1 MILQIAVLLL
11 SFCLRGSAQCPYY
24 FDHLTTQENLSQ
36 SSVFAIIQD
45 KNGFI
50 WFGTQAGLDRYD
62 GISFKNFTTK
72 EFDKSSISPGYVN
85 SLYEDTVNHLMY
97 VGTTRGFSKIS
108 LTNDNRIQ
116 RIYLEKE
123 EKNYNIISIK
133 GIGNDRFWVIA
144 NGKLFAHENNDFY
157 EVKFARSGNDLLVND
172 FIYDS
177 TKNVGYVATSSGIFM
192 LDLSKNIILGH
203 FDIQFQRLSVSVNK
217 LALWNGNLVAAN
229 NSNAFILNIPTISN
243 RNNSLTV
250 NDELKY
256 KDQIT
261 GEESTVK
268 RCANIIVDFHNQLWI
283 GTDKSGLLRFSQ
295 GVLNGEQIL
304 RDFKRKESLTSSY
317 ILSLCQSRDSTLWI
331 GTNGGG
337 INKLVFQ
344 RPEFLSYFQ
353 EHKGKNFIPNND
365 VWSIYQLNGDSV
377 LLGSDGNGVLML
389 SRKKDSI
396 THFRIKGKDEVNIVR
411 ALTGNKG
418 IVYVGTD
425 SGLFRVSVR
434 NIVNYDRYP
443 LINNIRVNYLYLTSE
458 YLWIGTENSGLL
470 QYVVKQKKIITHKFQ
485 EAITSLDVDIKTN
498 DIFVGTVR
506 GLYRLRQNS
515 GSYILRDSAMLSTF
529 VTTILVQEENI
540 WVGTRKDGLYSLNS
554 NSLKIQEHHNSK
566 TILPDDVIY
575 GILPDDSG
583 QIWCSSN
590 KGIFCFNAKNN
601 VLNYYNNFYGLQ
613 QDEFNT
619 GAYHKARKGDSVF
632 LYFGGVNGLNI
643 ILPRPIFG
651 YNCAGIGGLLVNK
664 DENLVEF
671 YPLGTQTIEI
681 NPRLKKLI
689 IDVRLFHFQDSRNN
703 KYRYRLHDETFSQA
717 FATSEPIRIN
727 RSKLYLFKDNKLE
740 LQVCTSNGV
749 WRSYSIINLKVPFDH
764 IDQARPLL
772 AIIAF
777 IICLM
782 LFFLWNRQRKA
793 RIQKNKIEIINQG
806 LAKQTSEL
814 MALQDHINEISR
826 TETTKEAV
834 SLALGLLTDQED
846 TALFNF
852 DYATFSMA
860 DQVKKRLIIGPSKIK
875 TGFKGEPAKW
885 KELCGEILLDSSDVM
900 AQAIALD
907 KMIEVRG
914 EEIIDAPSAT
924 LNKEVFHKFGH
935 GSYAR
940 LFIPVKARHKEI
952 KGGDKPMGLLE
963 VGCATLEKI
972 FHDDLK
978 IKLTLYA
985 DNLGQVYKRLGEK
998 ETDLKILRLLE
1009 KSDSKSG
1016 DDPRSYLE
1024 NILKGINSLIQ
1035 SDFAG
1040 IALLPSRRSELIE
1053 ENIIVRNEE
1062 IAKDGLQLIP
1072 QLFTFDST
1080 ITGKTEVRKSRT
1092 WKRSTKSFSS
1102 LSIPVIYND
1111 RLLATADFI
1120 KLSPSFFTE
1129 EIVSVT
1135 EKTFRKVGEGY
1146 INKKFLKAVEDLV
1159 SLENIVSTQNSMTPL
1174 INLLEDFFRTDWV
1187 SFWTRDYSREGQFYK
1202 RSFYSNALKEEGAAY
1217 PFTISEED
1225 LTIEDLE
1232 PVKWH
1237 NIDIIKNQK
1246 LYDFL
1251 NEKNLPVIIAIPLSI
1266 EGRIHGFIHIYSRR
1280 HWGQELLSQEK
1291 QFLELLSAKTVMTHV
1306 IVKMIRGFSII
1317 SESLVS
1323 KDQTTV
1329 FQQITDEAREILV
1342 ADPVILFS
1350 YQENNALGKGYVVHS
1365 GKLFHQSKLT
1375 DGQSSSFIEKVIQDR
1390 KDVLISKE
1398 GELPDYY
1405 PKENKTDS
1413 SYKDRFW
1420 HREGIKSAALIPLF
1434 HERKPI
1440 GIMCFNF
1447 RQPQDFSP
1455 TTHSLIRAFSSLAAI
1470 ALNNADNVAHIKF
1483 ENINLGQQTKDY
1495 QTKHDIIKVQLEDL
1509 LPTAKGSSLM
1519 EIVRAV
1525 NHDIRNH
1532 LSRVRANLKDVKADV
1547 NIPNQATRVFFD
1559 QNLELISGDIE
1570 NSENLIALFEPNS
1583 FSVSIQNVFD
1593 IVKQVQQLFTG
1604 KYRRDK
1610 NDIEINASLLT
1621 PNMPDMRCSKAEIS
1635 MVVYNL
1641 VSNAVTAIGQKVKR
1655 KESKEKGKIDIQVG
1669 MNSEKYYVITV
1680 EDNGIGIDNSIGEQ
1694 IFEIGYTTRDEI
1706 DNKGLGIGL
1715 YFVKATVENLYR
1727 GDISFKSYV
1736 NVGTTF
1742 IIKLKQH
1749 A

>member
-1 MILQIAVLLL
+1 M
-11 SFCLRGSAQCPYY
+11 
-24 FDHLTTQENLSQ
+24 
-36 SSVFAIIQD
+36 FAIIQD

-62 GISFKNFTTK
+62 GISFKNYSTNDSNK
-72 EFDKSSISPGYVN
+72 NSISPGYVN
-85 SLYEDTVNHLMY
+85 SLYEDRVNHLLY
-97 VGTTRGFSKIS
+97 VGTARGFSKIS
-108 LTNDNRIQ
+108 LANDSKIQ

-123 EKNYNIISIK
+123 KKNYSVTAIK
-133 GIGNDRFWVIA
+133 GSGNDKFWIVA
-144 NGKLFAHENNDFY
+144 DGKLFVHKKDDFQ
-157 EVKFARSGNDLLVND
+157 EIKFERSGSENDLIIND

-177 TKNVGYVATSSGIFM
+177 TRSVGYVATSLGVYI
-192 LDLSKNIILGH
+192 LDLSTNIIVRH
-203 FDIQFQRLSVSVNK
+203 YNIQFHGLSVSVNK
-217 LALWNGNLVAAN
+217 LALWNGNLIAVN
-229 NSNAFILNIPTISN
+229 NSNAFIVNIPAISGPN
-243 RNNSLTV
+243 DSLTV
-250 NDELKY
+250 IEELKY

-261 GEESTVK
+261 GKESPVK
-268 RCANIIVDFHNQLWI
+268 RCANILVDFKNQLWI
-283 GTDKSGLLRFSQ
+283 GTDKSGLLLFSQ

-304 RDFKRKESLTSSY
+304 RDFRRKESLTSSY

-344 RPEFLSYFQ
+344 RPEFLGYFQ

-365 VWSIYQLNGDSV
+365 VWAIYQLNGDSV

-396 THFRIKGKDEVNIVR
+396 THFRIKGKEEINVVR
-411 ALTGNKG
+411 ALTGNKS
-418 IVYVGTD
+418 IIYVGTD
-425 SGLFRVSVR
+425 SGLFRVSVQ
-434 NIVNYDRYP
+434 NLASYDRFP
-443 LINNIRVNYLYLTSE
+443 LVKNIRVNYLHLTAE
-458 YLWIGTENSGLL
+458 YLWIGTESSGLL
-470 QYVVKQKKIITHKFQ
+470 QYVMKENKFITYRFQ
-485 EAITSLDVDIKTN
+485 EAITSIEADTKTDN
-498 DIFVGTVR
+498 VFVGTVK
-506 GLYRLRQNS
+506 GLYRLRRNA
-515 GSYILRDSAMLSTF
+515 GNYILRDSAMLSTF
-529 VTTILVQEENI
+529 ITAILVQGKSI
-540 WVGTRKDGLYSLNS
+540 WVGTRKDGLYALNS
-554 NSLKIQEHHNSK
+554 DSLKIQKHHNSK
-566 TILPDDVIY
+566 NILPDDVIY
-575 GILPDDSG
+575 GILADDSG

-590 KGIFCFNAKNN
+590 KGIFCFNAKND

-619 GAYHKARKGDSVF
+619 GAYHQARKGDSVF

-651 YNCAGIGGLLVNK
+651 YNWAGNGGLLVNK
-664 DENLVEF
+664 EDNLIEF
-671 YPLGTQTIEI
+671 YPLGTQTIKI

-703 KYRYRLHDETFSQA
+703 KYRYRLNDEAFSQA
-717 FATSEPIRIN
+717 FATSEPIRIF
-727 RSKLYLFKDNKLE
+727 RSKLNLFKDNELE

-749 WRSYSIINLKVPFDH
+749 WRSYSTINLDVPFDY

-772 AIIAF
+772 VLAAFIAF
-777 IICLM
+777 FVLV
-782 LFFLWNRQRKA
+782 FLWNRQRKA
-793 RIQKNKIEIINQG
+793 RIQKNKMEIINQG
-806 LAKQTSEL
+806 LAKQTREL
-814 MALQDHINEISR
+814 MKLQNQINEISR

-834 SLALGLLTDQED
+834 NLALGLLTDQED

-860 DQVKKRLIIGPSKIK
+860 DHVEKRLIIGPSKIK
-875 TGFKGEPAKW
+875 TGFKGDPAKW
-885 KELCGEILLDSSDVM
+885 KELCGEILLDSTDVM
-900 AQAIALD
+900 AYAIAQD
-907 KMIEVRG
+907 GMIEVRG
-914 EEIIDAPSAT
+914 EEIIKAPGAT

-940 LFIPVKARHKEI
+940 LFIPVYAMHKET

-963 VGCATLEKI
+963 VGCATLDKI

-985 DNLGQVYKRLGEK
+985 DNLGQVYKRLEEK

-1009 KSDSKSG
+1009 KSDTQSG

-1024 NILKGINSLIQ
+1024 NILKGINSLIR

-1040 IALLPSRRSELIE
+1040 ITLLPSRHSELIE
-1053 ENIIVRNEE
+1053 ETIVVRNEE
-1062 IAKDGLQLIP
+1062 IATDGLQLIP
-1072 QLFTFDST
+1072 QLFSFDSA
-1080 ITGKTEVRKSRT
+1080 ITGKTEIQKKRT

-1102 LSIPVIYND
+1102 LSIPVIYNE

-1129 EIVSVT
+1129 EIVCIT

-1187 SFWTRDYSREGQFYK
+1187 SFWTRDYSRDGQFYK
-1202 RSFYSNALKEEGAAY
+1202 RIFYSTALKEEGAEY
-1217 PFTISEED
+1217 PFSISEED

-1237 NIDIIKNQK
+1237 NIDIIRNQK

-1266 EGRIHGFIHIYSRR
+1266 EGRTHGFIHIYSRR
-1280 HWGQELLSQEK
+1280 HRGQELLSQEK

-1306 IVKMIRGFSII
+1306 IVRMIRGFSVI

-1365 GKLFHQSKLT
+1365 GKLYHQSKLT
-1375 DGQSSSFIEKVIQDR
+1375 DGKSSSFIEKVIQDR

-1398 GELPDYY
+1398 GDLPDYY

-1420 HREGIKSAALIPLF
+1420 HREKIKSAALIPLF

-1440 GIMCFNF
+1440 GIMCFNY

-1470 ALNNADNVAHIKF
+1470 ALNNADNVAHIKI
-1483 ENINLGQQTKDY
+1483 ENINLGKKSKDY

-1532 LSRVRANLKDVKADV
+1532 LSRVRANLRDVKKEV
-1547 NIPNQATRVFFD
+1547 NIPGQATRVFFD
-1559 QNLELISGDIE
+1559 QNLELIDGDIE

-1610 NDIEINASLLT
+1610 NNIEINASLLT

-1635 MVVYNL
+1635 MIVYNL
-1641 VSNAVTAIGQKVKR
+1641 VSNAVTAIGQKVIR
-1655 KESKEKGKIDIQVG
+1655 KESKEKGKIDIQVS

-1680 EDNGIGIDNSIGEQ
+1680 EDNGIGIDKSIGEQ

-1706 DNKGLGIGL
+1706 ENKGLGIGL
-1715 YFVKATVENLYR
+1715 YFVKATVENLYS